1 MNFCSSFFFFNFVLF
16 MFGWFRIEFYS
27 LSLLF
32 LHWILKVSGKKIHHS
47 VDAWFE
53 KNKINF
59 IDLRNLKLYG
69 WIQNL
74 TIQRLIWTRKKKKE
88 ELFAEKLN
96 FVIYFICL
104 VCGNPGFK
112 TWILGWFSRVN
123 LEFFFNLIF

>member
-1 MNFCSSFFFFNFVLF
+1 MNFCSSFVFFNFVLF

-32 LHWILKVSGKKIHHS
+32 LHWILKVSGKKIQHS

-59 IDLRNLKLYG
+59 IDFRNLKLYG

-88 ELFAEKLN
+88 ELFAEKLS

-104 VCGNPGFK
+104 VCGNSGFK